1 MTSPKEV
8 ESVAVWADTVAAG
21 TLRREPR
28 GAVFEYTPEFLQ
40 VCQRRG
46 WGVGFRVPLAQRA
59 RTEGVNLH
67 TFFAGLLPEGLRLA
81 ALIRSV
87 KTSADDLFSLLLAA
101 GAETVGDVRVTDA
114 DASEPVLPVVDASRL
129 ESISF
134 AQTLR
139 ESLDYV
145 DGPERTAVPGVQAKI
160 SGGRAAVPARG
171 GQGGTEA
178 AILKLGT
185 RELPNLVHNE
195 AFIMEM
201 ARACGLAVAPTRIVN
216 DRTGAPGLWVTR
228 FDRARGRRLHQ
239 EDGCQL
245 LDRYPEAKYRVSFTE
260 VMDAVRDVVSSP
272 AVELPRL
279 LELLAFSYLV
289 ANGDLHARNVSVL
302 VGVDG
307 LVRLSPAYDL
317 VTTLPYG
324 NRKLALKVL
333 GRDDHLKRA
342 HFEELA
348 VRYRLPAKTVMSRLD
363 RVCDVS
369 AAWVD
374 RLDELG
380 FPARRTADLKRVMR
394 ARRDE
399 LGATTARS

>member
-1 MTSPKEV
+1 MTNPKEV

-28 GAVFEYTPEFLQ
+28 GAVFEYTPEFLH
-40 VCQRRG
+40 VCQTRG
-46 WGVGFRVPLAQRA
+46 WGLGFRVPLALLV

-67 TFFAGLLPEGLRLA
+67 AFLAGLLPEGLRLG

-101 GAETVGDVRVTDA
+101 GSETVGDVRVT
-114 DASEPVLPVVDASRL
+114 DASEPVLPVVDAARL
-129 ESISF
+129 ETISF

-145 DGPERTAVPGVQAKI
+145 HGPERTAVPGVQAKI

-171 GQGGTEA
+171 GRGGTEA

-201 ARACGLAVAPTRIVN
+201 ARSCGLAVAQTRIVN
-216 DRTGAPGLWVTR
+216 DRNGEPGLWVTR

-272 AVELPRL
+272 TVELPRL

-324 NRKLALKVL
+324 DRKLALKVL
-333 GRDDHLKRA
+333 GRDDHLTRT

-348 VRYRLPAKTVMSRLD
+348 VRYRLPVKTVASRLD
-363 RVCDVS
+363 RLCDAS
-369 AAWVD
+369 PAWID
-374 RLDELG
+374 RLDEIG
-380 FPARRTADLKRVMR
+380 FPARKTADLTRVMR
-394 ARRDE
+394 ARREE
-399 LGATTARS
+399 LGATTARN